1 MTLLEN
7 IESKNLI
14 VPIAELKQDRNLL
27 KEIQIQLERLGF
39 YPYQTNEDPDG
50 IYGPRTSSA
59 IDQFCESVHL
69 NCVDTGLYGPSFA
82 TALMTAKPNETM
94 IPTWW
99 DGGTKNEL
107 AAAVAKEGRKQGISD
122 RNVFAYIMAT
132 IQHETAHTYRPV
144 AEYGGPSK
152 WYAPFYG
159 RGYTQLTHEFN
170 YIAYSKKLGIDL
182 VKNMKRVMEPDI
194 SLFIIIDGMKNGV
207 FTTLPIGKYINNQ
220 KVDFLN
226 ARRVINGT
234 DKMNLIAGYA
244 KEWQKTTIF

>member
-1 MTLLEN
+1 MAILEN
-7 IESKNLI
+7 IASKNLI
-14 VPIAELKQDRNLL
+14 VPITELKQSKELL
-27 KEIQIQLERLGF
+27 KEIQVQLKGLNF
-39 YPYQTNEDPDG
+39 YDYQSVNDPDG

-59 IDQFCESVHL
+59 IEQFCDFVHL
-69 NCVDTGLYGPSFA
+69 NCFDTGIYGPSFA
-82 TALMTAKPNETM
+82 IALLKAKPNETI

-122 RNVFAYIMAT
+122 RNVFAYVMAT
-132 IQHETAHTYRPV
+132 IQHETDHTYRPI

-159 RGYTQLTHEFN
+159 RGYVQITHEFN
-170 YIAYSKKLGIDL
+170 YKAYSDKLGINL
-182 VKNMKRVMEPDI
+182 VKDTNKVMEPDI

-207 FTTLPIGKYINNQ
+207 FTTLPIGKYINSQ

-234 DKMNLIAGYA
+234 DKMSLIAGYA
-244 KEWQKTTIF
+244 KEWQKTVIF